1 MIRVLG
7 QGSAFGEI
15 ALMEDC
21 KRTASIKV
29 FGEDA
34 EMAILD
40 KEKFNESLKHI
51 QEAKDK
57 I

>member
-15 ALMEDC
+15 ALMQDS

-29 FGEDA
+29 YGEEA

-40 KEKFNESLKHI
+40 KDKFNESLRRI
-51 QEAKDK
+51 
-57 I
+57 